1 MGPFES
7 VLDIDGNVTISR
19 ASKSCGGSG
28 EGSEQERRHWEEPR
42 SKKEG
47 NDFGESPLL
56 VLQGAQDG
64 VRPDWVSPFSFSYK
78 FFFF

>member
-7 VLDIDGNVTISR
+7 VLDIDGNVTIFRGSG
-19 ASKSCGGSG
+19 SCGGSG
-28 EGSEQERRHWEEPR
+28 EGLEQERRNWEESR
-42 SKKEG
+42 SKEERD
-47 NDFGESPLL
+47 DFGEAPVL

-64 VRPDWVSPFSFSYK
+64 VRPDWVSPFSFSFK

>member
-7 VLDIDGNVTISR
+7 VLDIVGNATISR
-19 ASKSCGGSG
+19 GSKSCGGSG
-28 EGSEQERRHWEEPR
+28 EGSEQERRDWEEPR
-42 SKKEG
+42 FEEEG
-47 NDFGESPLL
+47 DDFGEAPLL

-64 VRPDWVSPFSFSYK
+64 VRPDWVSPFLSLLI

>member
-7 VLDIDGNVTISR
+7 ILNIGGNVTISR
-19 ASKSCGGSG
+19 GSKSCGGSG
-28 EGSEQERRHWEEPR
+28 EGSEQERCDWEEPR
-42 SKKEG
+42 FKEEG
-47 NDFGESPLL
+47 DDFGEAPLL

-64 VRPDWVSPFSFSYK
+64 VRPDWVSPFLFLLK